1 MYYLRVAEQL
11 FYPASS
17 RAVWVHKDGAVYS
30 LKEAYEQGLVSDE
43 GVRAAREMF
52 DKCVYE
58 MRTADPFE
66 VLETEFAYMRQ
77 KYADD
82 PQMQKYLDEYIP
94 QVLEDPDNQGS
105 GYVTEWEFFFDEDG
119 TYRRPED
126 SILYGDE

>member
-52 DKCVYE
+52 DKCV
-58 MRTADPFE
+58 
-66 VLETEFAYMRQ
+66 
-77 KYADD
+77 
-82 PQMQKYLDEYIP
+82 
-94 QVLEDPDNQGS
+94 
-105 GYVTEWEFFFDEDG
+105 
-119 TYRRPED
+119 
-126 SILYGDE
+126 